1 MLSED
6 YIITCSDKITNM
18 YNSFVDYTIQQI
30 AKELKDY
37 YDIDEINRRANIL
50 INSGHLKSQIIKKIA
65 KLNNMAQSEVAKILE
80 KAGKKTIAF
89 DDSIYKE
96 EGFEPIPFT
105 ASTEFRN
112 ILEGEILKT
121 SGELKNLTATTADKV
136 QEQFVEAV
144 NNAELQV
151 QTGLYDYNTA
161 IGNAIK
167 TVVENGG
174 GTKVTYQD
182 GKYKTQLDVAVRR
195 SVLTGV
201 SRSANELQLQRAK
214 EMKAPYA
221 DTSAHEGARSTHQ
234 VWQGRRFS
242 IFNDG
247 KFPPFQPVLEQLNDY
262 NCRHSWYPVMRAD
275 APMARDSEELNKI
288 NSKTV
293 TANGKKYTY
302 YEAEQRLRQM
312 ERTVR
317 KYKREKMAL
326 KECGLDNSSETL
338 KVRQWNA
345 KIKQFCTETGLKRRP
360 ENERIFYNEI

>member
-6 YIITCSDKITNM
+6 YIVTCSDKITNM

-30 AKELKDY
+30 ARELKSY
-37 YDIDEINRRANIL
+37 YDIDEINRKANIL

-65 KLNNMAQSEVAKILE
+65 KLNKMTQSEVSKILE
-80 KAGKKTIAF
+80 KAGEKTISY
-89 DDSIYKE
+89 DDTIYKE

-112 ILEGEILKT
+112 ILDSEILKT
-121 SGELKNLTATTADKV
+121 NGELKNLTGTMADAV
-136 QEQFVEAV
+136 QQEFVEAV

-161 IGNAIK
+161 ISNAIK

-174 GTKVTYQD
+174 GTKVTYRHD
-182 GKYKTQLDVAVRR
+182 KYQNQLDVAVRR
-195 SVLTGV
+195 CVLTGV
-201 SRSANELQLQRAK
+201 SRTANELQLQRAK

-221 DTSAHEGARSTHQ
+221 DTSAHEGARPTHQ
-234 VWQGRRFS
+234 LWQGRRFS

-275 APMARDSEELNKI
+275 APMSRTKEELDKI
-288 NSKTV
+288 NNKTV
-293 TANGKKYTY
+293 KSDGKVYTY

-317 KYKREKMAL
+317 KYKRRKMAL
-326 KECGLDNSSETL
+326 DECNLDSSHESL
-338 KVRQWNA
+338 KITQWHS
-345 KIKQFCTETGLKRRP
+345 KIKNFCKDTGVRRRP
-360 ENERIFYNEI
+360 ENEKIFYSEI